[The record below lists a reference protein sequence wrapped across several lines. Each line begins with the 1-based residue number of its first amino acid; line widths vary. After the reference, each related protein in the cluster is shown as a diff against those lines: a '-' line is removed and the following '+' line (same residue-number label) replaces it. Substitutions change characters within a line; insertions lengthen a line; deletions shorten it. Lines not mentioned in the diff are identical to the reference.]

1 MTRPSA
7 IDIQEFDE
15 GCVHRLRAF
24 LLNVVTRSV
33 DDQLSA
39 QVRNIRFQC
48 VQRPLSQWT
57 VNYVVFATGDEQSGL
72 ANGCT
77 GP

>member
-1 MTRPSA
+1 M
-7 IDIQEFDE
+7 
-15 GCVHRLRAF
+15 
-24 LLNVVTRSV
+24 LNGVTGSV

-39 QVRNIRFQC
+39 QIRNIRFQC
-48 VQRPLSQWT
+48 VQRSLSQWT

-72 ANGCT
+72 AKGCT